1 MIWRSMFVEAEVDI
15 AALAFGLA
23 GALNADVARVA
34 VVADMPDGWPEWVE
48 GYEVVAETRPAR
60 GEARMLVTLF
70 LFRDPAAVER
80 VNDGAVMQA
89 LADRLGCAV
98 LLPDEADTD
107 PFNYL
112 RFRPGSAADRVSL
125 DPDALDED
133 PPRVVVFG
141 PAHGKGGSR
150 LTVR

>member
-1 MIWRSMFVEAEVDI
+1 MTIWRTVFVEAEVGVVS
-15 AALAFGLA
+15 LARGLA
-23 GALNADVARVA
+23 GALDVGAAQVA
-34 VVADMPDGWPEWVE
+34 AVADTPDGWPSWVK
-48 GYEVVAETRPAR
+48 GYEVVAEIRPAC
-60 GEARMLVTLF
+60 GEARLLATLF

-80 VNDGAVMQA
+80 VDDGAVMQA

-112 RFRPGSAADRVSL
+112 RFRPGSAADQVSL

-141 PAHGKGGSR
+141 PARS
-150 LTVR
+150 LAEVAA

>member
-1 MIWRSMFVEAEVDI
+1 MTIWRTVFVEAEVDI
-15 AALAFGLA
+15 ATLARGLA
-23 GALNADVARVA
+23 GALDVGAAQVA
-34 VVADMPDGWPEWVE
+34 AVTDTPDGWPAWVE
-48 GYEVVAETRPAR
+48 GYEVVAEIRPAC
-60 GEARMLVTLF
+60 GAARLLATLF
-70 LFRDPAAVER
+70 LFCDPAAVER
-80 VNDGAVMQA
+80 VDDRAMMQA

-133 PPRVVVFG
+133 PPHVVVLG
-141 PAHGKGGSR
+141 PARSPAEAAA
-150 LTVR
+150 

>member
-1 MIWRSMFVEAEVDI
+1 MTIWRTVFVEAEVGI
-15 AALAFGLA
+15 VGLARGLA
-23 GALNADVARVA
+23 GALDVGAAQVA
-34 VVADMPDGWPEWVE
+34 AVADTPDGWPAWVKV
-48 GYEVVAETRPAR
+48 YEVVAEIRPEC
-60 GEARMLVTLF
+60 GEARLLATLF

-80 VNDGAVMQA
+80 VDDGAVMQA

-133 PPRVVVFG
+133 PPRIALFG
-141 PAHGKGGSR
+141 PAR
-150 LTVR
+150 PLAEAAA

>member
-1 MIWRSMFVEAEVDI
+1 MTIWRTVFVEAEVGI
-15 AALAFGLA
+15 IGLARGLA
-23 GALNADVARVA
+23 GALDVGAAQVA
-34 VVADMPDGWPEWVE
+34 AVADTPDGWPAWVK
-48 GYEVVAETRPAR
+48 GHEVVAEIRPAC
-60 GEARMLVTLF
+60 GGARLLATLF

-80 VNDGAVMQA
+80 VDDGAVMQA

-125 DPDALDED
+125 DPDGLDET
-133 PPRVVVFG
+133 PPRVAVS
-141 PAHGKGGSR
+141 GSAS
-150 LTVR
+150 

>member
-1 MIWRSMFVEAEVDI
+1 MTIWRSAFIQAEVNI
-15 AALAFGLA
+15 VALAHGLA
-23 GALNADVARVA
+23 DALDVDTARIA
-34 VVADMPDGWPEWVE
+34 VVADTPEGWPAWVE

-60 GEARMLVTLF
+60 GEARLLATLF
-70 LFRDPAAVER
+70 LFRDPAAVGR
-80 VNDGAVMQA
+80 VDDGAMMQA

-112 RFRPGSAADRVSL
+112 RFRPGSTADRVSL
-125 DPDALDED
+125 DPDALNEH

-141 PAHGKGGSR
+141 PAR
-150 LTVR
+150 PPAAA